1 MTVNQLYMSSLSLL
15 LVINNLALKLNS
27 REVMQPA
34 ILLRKIALPYPHKC
48 LVWFCGA
55 KASTDEFFNKDFS
68 CREVTPLSANIC
80 ACADIVD
87 ESNCLETLHY
97 IFGRTGSNIV
107 YFFYHYD

>member
-1 MTVNQLYMSSLSLL
+1 MPSCGEVQCSPWSVFNKSE
-15 LVINNLALKLNS
+15 VIKLKS
-27 REVMQPA
+27 VF
-34 ILLRKIALPYPHKC
+34 LLRKIALPYPHKC

-55 KASTDEFFNKDFS
+55 KASTDESFNKDFS
-68 CREVTPLSANIC
+68 CREVTPLSANIR

-107 YFFYHYD
+107 YFFYHYG